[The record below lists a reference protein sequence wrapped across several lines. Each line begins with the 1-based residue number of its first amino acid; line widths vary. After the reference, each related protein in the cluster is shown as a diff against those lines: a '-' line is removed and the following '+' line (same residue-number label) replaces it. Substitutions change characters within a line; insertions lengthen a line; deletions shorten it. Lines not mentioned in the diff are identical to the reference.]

1 MLPDRLYKYRSVEN
15 WNFLKDIFSKGRLYA
30 ASFRALNDPM
40 EGLLYEHDKDV
51 SLKYRKAVRNASGR
65 LNICSLCDSH
75 NNTLLW
81 SYYAAGHTGLAIG
94 VKVLASESPRVD
106 EPIAVRY
113 DMTVS
118 IDPKAERTRSPSD
131 VARIVLAQKLAFWN
145 HEKEYRVFTT
155 QRYVPV
161 EIVDVVLGCSVSRDT
176 AQAVRVLAARHLPHT
191 KVRLLRRSD
200 LEWPGHQGPDRH

>member
-1 MLPDRLYKYRSVEN
+1 MLPAPLYKYRSVKN
-15 WNFLKDIFSKGRLYA
+15 WNFVKEIFLKRRLYA
-30 ASFRALNDPM
+30 AAFRTLNDPM

-81 SYYAAGHTGLAIG
+81 SYYAAGHTGVAIG
-94 VKVLASESPRVD
+94 VNVLASASPRVD
-106 EPIAVRY
+106 EPVPVRY
-113 DMTVS
+113 DMTVN

-131 VARIVLAQKLAFWN
+131 VAKSVLAQKLAFWN

-161 EIVDVVLGCSVSRDT
+161 EIVDIVLGCNVSRDT
-176 AQAVRVLAARHLPHT
+176 LQAVRVLTARHLPQA
-191 KVRLLRRSD
+191 KVRRLRRSD
-200 LEWPGHQGPDRH
+200 LEWPGYQ